1 MRVGF
6 VGDDISLQTFQ
17 IIIGLHLQDI
27 TAKYLR
33 TYRTNKYIEKKNAL
47 VTGIKLVCLVG

>member
-1 MRVGF
+1 MLAPRNIFYPNSFHPNMRVRF

-27 TAKYLR
+27 TAEIPQ
-33 TYRTNKYIEKKNAL
+33 NI
-47 VTGIKLVCLVG
+47 